1 MAKWLLARSAA
12 AREVFARADEALGWP
27 VTSWCRDL
35 DDAGLKATEVAQPA
49 LLATAWA
56 TLAAVQE
63 AGGAGQPALTAGH
76 SLGEYTALVAAGALE
91 FETALRLVRRR
102 GELMRDAAAACPGAM
117 AAVLKLDDASVARLC
132 AEVGGTVAP
141 ANYNS
146 PGQVVISG
154 AVEAVQ
160 QAEGLV
166 KAAGGRAIRLPVSGA
181 FHSPIMA
188 PAAAALAADLAATE
202 FADAVVPVV
211 QNVVAEPVTAAAA
224 LRANLAAQVTGCV
237 RWTQTVTGLQAA
249 GVRLAIE
256 FGPGEV
262 LCGLVRRTAPTIQAL
277 PVRSAD
283 DLAAVLA
290 ALAEGAEA

>member
-1 MAKWLLARSAA
+1 MANWLLARSAA
-12 AREVFARADEALGWP
+12 AREVFAQADEALGLP
-27 VTSWCRDL
+27 VTSWCREL

-49 LLATAWA
+49 LLTTAWA

-63 AGGAGQPALTAGH
+63 AGGAGEPALTAGH
-76 SLGEYTALVAAGALE
+76 SLGEYTALVAAGALS

-132 AEVGGTVAP
+132 AEAGGTVAP

-160 QAEGLV
+160 QAEGLA
-166 KAAGGRAIRLPVSGA
+166 KAAGGRAMRLPVSGA

-188 PAAAALAADLAATE
+188 PAAEALAAELAAAA
-202 FADAVVPVV
+202 FADAAVPVV
-211 QNVVAEPVTAAAA
+211 QNVVAEPVRAATA

-237 RWTQTVTGLQAA
+237 RWTETVTCLEAA

-262 LCGLVRRTAPTIQAL
+262 LCGLVRRTAPTIRAL
-277 PVRSAD
+277 PVRSED